1 MSPLRLRPR
10 ASALL
15 ARWPVVLAVAAGV
28 AAAVYAEA
36 AEQPQAAAE
45 LQRVVERLNA
55 LDTWLDDAGKQLAS
69 KQTALKSADR
79 RVAAASGRIRNLS
92 SRIAAAQ
99 STLAGLERERERLLA
114 AQAQHMAHLGDHARA
129 AWRIADANLLKVV
142 LNQQDAHAVDR
153 ALRHHAALAQ
163 ARAAAAEELAATVA
177 AIDGNAAQQQRE
189 AQSLRAARTEL
200 TDGQK
205 ALEAERAQQRR
216 AIADLQAD
224 VAASNRERAQL
235 QASRRR
241 LQQLVEELAARTAE
255 APAGDGLEAGGNL
268 PWPVQGRVQARFGQT
283 RAGGRMRWQ
292 GMVIGAE
299 RGAPV
304 RTVAGGRVVFADWL
318 RGFGM
323 LAIVDHGDGYMSL
336 YGHADALYKAADDR
350 VEAGETIATVGQS
363 GGQGRPGLYFEIRK
377 AGEPVDPGTWLRSQA
392 SR

>member
-1 MSPLRLRPR
+1 
-10 ASALL
+10 
-15 ARWPVVLAVAAGV
+15 
-28 AAAVYAEA
+28 
-36 AEQPQAAAE
+36 
-45 LQRVVERLNA
+45 
-55 LDTWLDDAGKQLAS
+55 
-69 KQTALKSADR
+69 
-79 RVAAASGRIRNLS
+79 
-92 SRIAAAQ
+92 
-99 STLAGLERERERLLA
+99 
-114 AQAQHMAHLGDHARA
+114 MAHLGDHARA

-142 LNQQDAHAVDR
+142 LNQQDAHAIDR
-153 ALRHHAALAQ
+153 ALRHHATLAQ

-177 AIDGNAAQQQRE
+177 AIDGNAAKQQRE
-189 AQSLRAARTEL
+189 AESLRAARTEL

-268 PWPVQGRVQARFGQT
+268 PWPVQGRVQASFGQT

-363 GGQGRPGLYFEIRK
+363 GGQARPDLYFEIRK

-392 SR
+392 GR